1 MLLGFGHFFRLAR
14 AGYILARE
22 GVFSGLDPA
31 VLPPAGA
38 FSVRIAN
45 LLARRDSGG
54 APDALVRAFSQI
66 GPSYVKLGQFLAT
79 RPDVVGADIADA
91 LTALQDRMEPFARAQ
106 AVAIVEKAFGR
117 KIEQIFVSFGEPVA
131 AASVAQVHVAQAAY
145 AKGERKVAVKVL
157 RPGVE
162 RLFRRD
168 LADMHIVARLAERF
182 FAEGRRLR
190 LVQVVD
196 TLARTV
202 KLEIDFRL
210 EAAAASEFRDN
221 VAHDRDIHAPR
232 VDWDRT
238 AREVL
243 TLEWIDGAPLSD
255 VARVVQE
262 GHDLKDLARSVLQS
276 FLRTAMRDGFFH
288 ADMHQGNLFV
298 DKKGRLVAIDFG
310 IMGRLGF
317 KERRFLA
324 EILFGFITRDYK
336 RVAEVH
342 FEAGY
347 VPPIHSVEEFSQALR
362 AIGEPLHTL
371 NVQDISMARLLAL
384 LFEVTALF
392 DMRTRTE
399 LVLLQ
404 KTMVVA
410 EGVARTLDPGLDI
423 WKTSDPVVRGWIEDN
438 LSAKAKLEDAG
449 RNALEL
455 AKLASHLP
463 KVLAQ
468 AETAIAYL
476 ADAASKG
483 VSLSPETLET
493 QARLRRRSDRF
504 LLIGFALVML
514 VAIWLMRR

>member
-1 MLLGFGHFFRLAR
+1 VLIGFGHFFRLAR

-22 GVFSGLDPA
+22 GVFKGVDPA
-31 VLPPAGA
+31 LLPLVLQLPA
-38 FSVRIAN
+38 RLAN
-45 LLARRDSGG
+45 LIARRDSGG
-54 APDALVRAFSQI
+54 TPQALVRSFSQI

-79 RPDVVGADIADA
+79 RPDVVGGEIADA
-91 LTALQDRMEPFARAQ
+91 LTALQDKMEPFGRAQ
-106 AVAIVEKAFGR
+106 AVAMIEKAFG
-117 KIEQIFVSFGEPVA
+117 KPIDEIFLYFGEPVA
-131 AASVAQVHVAQAAY
+131 AASVAQVHPARVAY
-145 AKGERKVAVKVL
+145 PNGERKVAVKVL

-162 RLFRRD
+162 RQFRRD
-168 LADMHIVARLAERF
+168 LSDMHIIARMAERF
-182 FAEGRRLR
+182 SAEGRRLR
-190 LVQVVD
+190 LVEVVD

-202 KLEIDFRL
+202 KLETDFRL

-221 VAHDRDIHAPR
+221 VAEDDDIRAPA

-238 AREVL
+238 TREVL

-255 VARVVQE
+255 IAKVEAL
-262 GHDLKDLARSVLQS
+262 GHDLKDLGRKVLQS

-298 DKKGRLVAIDFG
+298 DQRGRLVAIDFG

-324 EILFGFITRDYK
+324 EILFGFINRDYK

-347 VPPIHSVEEFSQALR
+347 VPPVHSVEEFSQALR
-362 AIGEPLHTL
+362 AIGEPLHTI
-371 NVQDISMARLLAL
+371 NAQDISMARLLTL

-410 EGVARTLDPGLDI
+410 EGVARSLDPQLNI

-438 LSAKAKLEDAG
+438 LGPKAKLEDAG
-449 RNALEL
+449 KAAVDI
-455 AKLASHLP
+455 AKFAGRLP
-463 KVLAQ
+463 KLLTDAEAAVEHLAVS
-468 AETAIAYL
+468 ATR
-476 ADAASKG
+476 G
-483 VSLSPETLET
+483 VHLSEETLENL
-493 QARLRRRSDRF
+493 ARSRRRSDRLF
-504 LLIGFALVML
+504 LIAL
-514 VAIWLMRR
+514 AIIVVLAIHFWR